1 MKPARDLLVID
12 DEPVVVQGIARI
24 CRREGLA
31 VETAAS
37 GREGLARLEQA
48 SFRLI
53 ICDIMMGD
61 LDGFAFLAEAARRGH
76 LTPVVMATGNSTV
89 HNAIRSLQC
98 GALDYLAKP
107 FTADELLAVVSRGLA
122 FQSLQAAGRLPLA
135 APPPPPPEPAPPERY
150 WRLGY
155 VSWLATERI
164 GTVRVG
170 ASDCFVRLVQGI
182 ERLEL
187 SPVGTEVVQG
197 TGCAT
202 LIAAGGLAHEIL
214 CPVTG
219 QIIAVHAEL
228 AAAPATLARDAYGA
242 GWFYRIV
249 PSDLEDCLRGLSPG
263 AGAAPG
269 DFHREGEPP

>member
-24 CRREGLA
+24 CRSEGLA

-76 LTPVVMATGNSTV
+76 HTPVVMATGNSTV
-89 HNAIRSLQC
+89 QNAIRSLQC

-122 FQSLQAAGRLPLA
+122 FQSLQAAGPLPSAAVPPPADQA
-135 APPPPPPEPAPPERY
+135 APEQY

-170 ASDCFVRLVQGI
+170 ASDCFVRLVRGI
-182 ERLEL
+182 VRLEL
-187 SPVGTEVVQG
+187 SPVGAEVVQG

-219 QIIAVHAEL
+219 QIIAVHDEIV
-228 AAAPATLARDAYGA
+228 AAPATLARDAYGA

-249 PSDLEDCLRGLSPG
+249 PSDLEYCLRGLSPG